1 MFVKGL
7 LNDFVETENQRQTRE
22 KERSFFSKSFRKV
35 FLGVLSVRVR
45 QNSFTRKMFL
55 KSIHMTFLFTVL
67 MDCFIGLN
75 LFFLLVFYS

>member
-45 QNSFTRKMFL
+45 QNSFT
-55 KSIHMTFLFTVL
+55 
-67 MDCFIGLN
+67 
-75 LFFLLVFYS
+75 